1 MIKVLQIETV
11 GLKQKFF
18 KSPWLFSNQIIH
30 KSDNELNEDKI
41 SLVQIK
47 GTKKVGVY
55 CKNSLISIRFLPDS
69 LFEKIENEFIKKD
82 HFIDVILNHLVNL
95 KKAKSK
101 FNFTNKEAFRLSH
114 GDNDGLPAIAID
126 DYQSVLVLQS
136 SSQAGEYIL
145 PYVIEAL
152 KQIDER
158 SIFERSTGQI
168 RKLENLPE
176 RTRWIREPL
185 NKDQNFEINC
195 LFSSLNMTF
204 FLNKA
209 QKTGLFLDQRNNL
222 TYLANIIKNYN
233 INSCLDICSY
243 AGSWSSIAAN
253 SGVENLTLIDQ
264 DSWALNL
271 AKRNILAN
279 AKGNTTIETLHG
291 DMFEHMQGLIKNE
304 KKFDLIIADPPAFAK
319 SKKHIHEAKRA
330 YSRMAKLASKLL
342 SENGLLIVCSC
353 SRNIKDSEFL
363 ESVSFGLE
371 EGNWVF
377 IHKGEQSPCH
387 THLAHPDSSEYLKCY
402 FLNNRVL

>member
-1 MIKVLQIETV
+1 LIKVLQIETV

-69 LFEKIENEFIKKD
+69 LFEKIENGFIKKD

-114 GDNDGLPAIAID
+114 GDNYGLPAIAID
-126 DYQSVLVLQS
+126 DYQYVLVLQS

-158 SIFERSTGQI
+158 SVFERSTGQI

-304 KKFDLIIADPPAFAK
+304 KKFDLIIAAPPQLSLNQKNIFMK
-319 SKKHIHEAKRA
+319 LKEHIHAWQ
-330 YSRMAKLASKLL
+330 
-342 SENGLLIVCSC
+342 N
-353 SRNIKDSEFL
+353 
-363 ESVSFGLE
+363 
-371 EGNWVF
+371 
-377 IHKGEQSPCH
+377 
-387 THLAHPDSSEYLKCY
+387 
-402 FLNNRVL
+402 